1 MDAAPL
7 SDIRVLEFGHYIA
20 GPFCGQ
26 ILADQGADVIKVEPP
41 EGDASRGTESLS
53 YNDVYFHALN
63 RNKRSVMLDL
73 KSDGGQ
79 ESLVTLLRSAD
90 VVVTNYAVGIPE
102 RLGFGYA
109 QAREINPRLVYLHAS
124 GFGND
129 SPYAKRPA
137 FDGIIQ
143 AMSGLVH
150 LTGEPD
156 GMPMQAGL
164 FVPDHVTGLYA
175 ALAVMFG
182 LSRRQATGEG
192 SFTDLSMLDSMMS
205 LLGPCLAEALQLGVS
220 PMRVGSKVRRSYAG
234 TYTASDGYVYLAPM
248 TLRMW
253 TALAGVV
260 EAPRLLPFFTSPAAD
275 TRLEHRDELDGVIE
289 EWTRARPVAEVVARM
304 GDVGVPCSP
313 IFSVDAL
320 ASDPHVQHRAMVRSI
335 PLESGPGEVFVPGSP
350 LPVVDS
356 AFAAGPPSIGQHTK
370 EILGLEPDDADRSPE
385 PTTVPS
391 RTSGSD

>member
-1 MDAAPL
+1 MDAAPLSDTAPL

-20 GPFCGQ
+20 GPFCSQ

-41 EGDASRGTESLS
+41 EGDASRSTVPLS

-73 KSDGGQ
+73 KSESGQ
-79 ESLVTLLRSAD
+79 ESLVPLLRTAD
-90 VVVTNYAVGIPE
+90 VLVTNYAVGIPE
-102 RLGFGYA
+102 RLGFGYE
-109 QAREINPRLVYLHAS
+109 QVREINAGLVYVHAS

-129 SPYAKRPA
+129 SPYARRPA

-182 LSRRQATGEG
+182 LTRRQSTGEG

-205 LLGPCLAEALQLGVS
+205 LLGPCLAESLQLGVS

-234 TYTASDGYVYLAPM
+234 TYTAADGYVYLAPM

-260 EAPRLLPFFTSPAAD
+260 DAPQLLPYFTDADTD
-275 TRLEHRDELDGVIE
+275 TRLEHRDELDRVIE
-289 EWTRARPVAEVVARM
+289 AWTRAHPVAEVVARM
-304 GDVGVPCSP
+304 GEVGVPSSP

-320 ASDPHVQHRAMVRSI
+320 AADPHVRHRGMVRSI
-335 PLESGPGEVFVPGSP
+335 PMESGSGEVIVPGSP

-356 AFAAGPPSIGQHTK
+356 AFASGPPSIGAHTE
-370 EILGLEPDDADRSPE
+370 EILGVD
-385 PTTVPS
+385 PS
-391 RTSGSD
+391 DPVRHPA

>member
-1 MDAAPL
+1 MDTAPL

-41 EGDASRGTESLS
+41 EGDASRGTETLS

-73 KSDGGQ
+73 KTGAGQ
-79 ESLVTLLRSAD
+79 EALVTLLRSAD

-102 RLGFGYA
+102 RLGFGYE
-109 QAREINPRLVYLHAS
+109 RVKEVNPGLVYVHAS

-156 GMPMQAGL
+156 GTPMQAGL

-182 LSRRQATGEG
+182 LSRRRGTGEG

-205 LLGPCLAEALQLGVS
+205 LLGPCLAEVLQLGVS
-220 PMRVGSKVRRSYAG
+220 PTRVGSKVRRSYAG
-234 TYTASDGYVYLAPM
+234 TYPAADGHVYMAPM

-260 EAPRLLPFFTSPAAD
+260 DAPELLPYFTGTAAD
-275 TRLEHRDELDGVIE
+275 TRLEHRADLDRVIE
-289 EWTRARPVAEVVARM
+289 AWTGAHTVDEIVARM
-304 GDVGVPCSP
+304 GEVGVPCSP
-313 IFSVDAL
+313 IFSVERLVD
-320 ASDPHVQHRAMVRSI
+320 DPHVRHRRMVRSI

-350 LPVVDS
+350 LPVVEK
-356 AFAAGPPSIGQHTK
+356 AFAAGPPSIGEHTA
-370 EILGLEPDDADRSPE
+370 EILDPD
-385 PTTVPS
+385 PS
-391 RTSGSD
+391 GAT

>member
-20 GPFCGQ
+20 GPFCSQ

-41 EGDASRGTESLS
+41 DGDASRGTETLS

-73 KSDGGQ
+73 KSDAGQ
-79 ESLVTLLRSAD
+79 EALVTLLRSAD

-102 RLGFGYA
+102 RLGFGHVR
-109 QAREINPRLVYLHAS
+109 ARDVNPRLVYVHAS

-182 LSRRQATGEG
+182 LSRREATGEG

-205 LLGPCLAEALQLGVS
+205 LLGPCLAEAVQLGAS

-234 TYTASDGYVYLAPM
+234 TYTAADGYVYLAPM

-253 TALAGVV
+253 TALAGVLD
-260 EAPRLLPFFTSPAAD
+260 APELLPYFTAPAAD
-275 TRLEHRDELDGVIE
+275 TRLDHRDELDRTIE
-289 EWTRARPVAEVVARM
+289 AWTRAHPVAEVVARM

-313 IFSVDAL
+313 VFSVDAL
-320 ASDPHVQHRAMVRSI
+320 AADPHVRHRRMVRSI
-335 PLESGPGEVFVPGSP
+335 PLEGGVGEVIVPGSP
-350 LPVVDS
+350 LPVVGT
-356 AFAAGPPSIGQHTK
+356 AFAAGPPSIGQHNK
-370 EILGLEPDDADRSPE
+370 EILDIAPGP
-385 PTTVPS
+385 
-391 RTSGSD
+391 GSSAR

>member
-1 MDAAPL
+1 MDDAPL
-7 SDIRVLEFGHYIA
+7 SGIRVLEFGHYIA
-20 GPFCGQ
+20 GPFCSQ

-41 EGDASRGTESLS
+41 EGDASRGTETLS

-79 ESLVTLLRSAD
+79 EALVTLLRTAD
-90 VVVTNYAVGIPE
+90 VLVTNYAVGIPE

-109 QAREINPRLVYLHAS
+109 QVREINPRLVYVHVS

-175 ALAVMFG
+175 ALAAMFG
-182 LSRRQATGEG
+182 LSRREGTGEG

-253 TALAGVV
+253 TALTNVV
-260 EAPRLLPFFTSPAAD
+260 EAPQLLPYFTDPD
-275 TRLEHRDELDGVIE
+275 TDIRLDHRDELDRVIE
-289 EWTRARPVAEVVARM
+289 KWTRAHPVADIVARL
-304 GDVGVPCSP
+304 GEVGVPCSP
-313 IFSVDAL
+313 IFTVDAL
-320 ASDPHVQHRAMVRSI
+320 AVDPHVQHRGMVRSI

-350 LPVVDS
+350 LPVIDTAYS
-356 AFAAGPPSIGQHTK
+356 AGPPSVGQHTG
-370 EILGLEPDDADRSPE
+370 EILGTDPVPADLASQPD
-385 PTTVPS
+385 
-391 RTSGSD
+391 

>member
-1 MDAAPL
+1 MNAAPL

-20 GPFCGQ
+20 GPFCSQ

-41 EGDASRGTESLS
+41 EGDASRGAETLS

-73 KSDGGQ
+73 KSDAGQ
-79 ESLVTLLRSAD
+79 DALVTLLRSAD

-109 QAREINPRLVYLHAS
+109 RARDVNPRLVYVHAS

-156 GMPMQAGL
+156 GTPMQAGL

-182 LSRRQATGEG
+182 LSRRHTTGEG

-205 LLGPCLAEALQLGVS
+205 LLGPCLAEAVQLGQS

-234 TYTASDGYVYLAPM
+234 TYTAADGYVYLAPM

-253 TALAGVV
+253 TALAAVV
-260 EAPRLLPFFTSPAAD
+260 DAPDLLPYFTTPATD
-275 TRLEHRDELDGVIE
+275 TRLDHRDELDRTIE
-289 EWTRARPVAEVVARM
+289 TWTRAHTVAEVVARM

-313 IFSVDAL
+313 IFSVDTL
-320 ASDPHVQHRAMVRSI
+320 ASDPHVRHRAMVRSI
-335 PLESGPGEVFVPGSP
+335 PLENGDGEVIVPGSP
-350 LPVVDS
+350 LPVIDT
-356 AFAAGPPSIGQHTK
+356 AFTTGPPSIGQHTK
-370 EILGLEPDDADRSPE
+370 EILA
-385 PTTVPS
+385 TTRDVPL
-391 RTSGSD
+391 

>member
-20 GPFCGQ
+20 GPFCSQ

-41 EGDASRGTESLS
+41 DGDASRGTETLS

-73 KSDGGQ
+73 KSGAGQ
-79 ESLVTLLRSAD
+79 EALVTLLRSAD

-102 RLGFGYA
+102 RLGFGHVR
-109 QAREINPRLVYLHAS
+109 ARDVNPRLVYVHAS

-182 LSRRQATGEG
+182 LSRREATGEG

-205 LLGPCLAEALQLGVS
+205 LLGPCLAEAVQLGAS

-234 TYTASDGYVYLAPM
+234 TYTAADGYVYLAPM

-253 TALAGVV
+253 TALAGVLD
-260 EAPRLLPFFTSPAAD
+260 APELLPYFAAPAAD
-275 TRLEHRDELDGVIE
+275 TRLDHRDELDRTIE
-289 EWTRARPVAEVVARM
+289 AWTRARPVAEVVARM

-320 ASDPHVQHRAMVRSI
+320 AADPHVRHRGMVRSI
-335 PLESGPGEVFVPGSP
+335 PLESGVGEVIVPGSP
-350 LPVVDS
+350 LPVVDT
-356 AFAAGPPSIGQHTK
+356 AFAAGPPSIGQHNK
-370 EILGLEPDDADRSPE
+370 EILGIAPGPG
-385 PTTVPS
+385 PS
-391 RTSGSD
+391 AP

>member
-1 MDAAPL
+1 MSAAPL
-7 SDIRVLEFGHYIA
+7 SGIRVLEFGHYIA
-20 GPFCGQ
+20 GPFCSQ

-41 EGDASRGTESLS
+41 EGDASRGTEPLS

-63 RNKRSVMLDL
+63 RSKRSVMLDL

-79 ESLVTLLRSAD
+79 ESLLTLLRSAD

-102 RLGFGYA
+102 RLGFGYDR
-109 QAREINPRLVYLHAS
+109 AREINPRLVYVHAS

-129 SPYAKRPA
+129 SPYARRPA

-156 GMPMQAGL
+156 GTPMQAGL

-220 PMRVGSKVRRSYAG
+220 PTRVGSKVRRSYAG

-260 EAPRLLPFFTSPAAD
+260 EAPRLLAYFTGAGAD
-275 TRLEHRDELDGVIE
+275 TRLDHRDDLDGVIE
-289 EWTRARPVAEVVARM
+289 EWTRAHPVAEVVARM
-304 GDVGVPCSP
+304 GEVGVPCSP
-313 IFSVDAL
+313 IFSVDTL
-320 ASDPHVQHRAMVRSI
+320 VSDPHVRHRGMVRSI
-335 PLESGPGEVFVPGSP
+335 PLESGSGEVVVPGSP
-350 LPVVDS
+350 LPVVES
-356 AFAAGPPSIGQHTK
+356 AFTTGPPSVGQHTE
-370 EILGLEPDDADRSPE
+370 EILGTGPDDAGRPLE
-385 PTTVPS
+385 PLSRPS
-391 RTSGSD
+391 RTE

>member
-1 MDAAPL
+1 MSTAPL
-7 SDIRVLEFGHYIA
+7 SGIRVLELGHYIA

-41 EGDASRGTESLS
+41 EGDASRGTERLS

-73 KSDGGQ
+73 KSGGGQ
-79 ESLVTLLRSAD
+79 EALVTLLSSAD
-90 VVVTNYAVGIPE
+90 VLVTNYAVGIPE
-102 RLGFGYA
+102 RLGFGYER
-109 QAREINPRLVYLHAS
+109 AREINPGLVYVHAS

-129 SPYAKRPA
+129 SPYAERPA

-156 GMPMQAGL
+156 GTPMQAGL

-192 SFTDLSMLDSMMS
+192 SFTDLSMLDSMVS
-205 LLGPCLAEALQLGVS
+205 LLGPCMAEVLQLGVS
-220 PMRVGSKVRRSYAG
+220 PTRVGSKVRRSYAG
-234 TYTASDGYVYLAPM
+234 AYTASDGHVYLAPM
-248 TLRMW
+248 TMRMW

-260 EAPRLLPFFTSPAAD
+260 EAPSLLPFFTAPAAD
-275 TRLEHRDELDGVIE
+275 TRLEHRDELDPVIE
-289 EWTRARPVAEVVARM
+289 EWTRGHPVAEVVARM
-304 GDVGVPCSP
+304 GEVGVPCSP
-313 IFSVDAL
+313 IFSVDAVV
-320 ASDPHVQHRAMVRSI
+320 SDPHVRHRAMVRSI
-335 PLESGPGEVFVPGSP
+335 PLEGGSGEVFVPGSP
-350 LPVVDS
+350 LPVVDA
-356 AFAAGPPSIGQHTK
+356 AFATGPPSVGQHTA
-370 EILGLEPDDADRSPE
+370 EILGIDPGDISRPQGPAAR
-385 PTTVPS
+385 PS
-391 RTSGSD
+391 RSE